1 MESRPRHQQ
10 PRARS
15 GSRARFRFRARA
27 RSGVIAGIA
36 ALAVAGALLAVPP
49 GPATAADARQSAD
62 RLQRDTD
69 ALRHTGVTG
78 VAVRLR
84 TPDGVRTATSGTGD
98 LATGRPVPRAG
109 YLRIGS
115 VTKSFVAT
123 VALQL
128 VGEGRLRLDDTVE
141 KWLPGTVTGNGNDG
155 RAVTLRHLLGHTSG
169 LPDYAAD
176 LAPRDSRDYEA
187 NRDRVYPPEQQ
198 VALAM
203 RHRPAFRPGAR
214 HGYSNT
220 NYLLTGMIVRAATG
234 HTWQHEVRTR
244 ILRPLGLRH
253 TSAPEGR
260 PFFPQP
266 HATEYQQF
274 APDGPYTDTTAPYLP
289 FDTGADGAMI
299 STAADLDRFFTALN
313 TGRLLAPAQ
322 QTEMRRTVPVPDAP
336 GEAPGTRAG
345 LGVFST
351 PLSCGGTY
359 WGHGG
364 SGIGY
369 IVEPAA
375 TPDGGRSVTVSLHSR
390 PADQD
395 TAVRQ
400 LQALRTLV
408 DHALCDPR
416 R

>member
-1 MESRPRHQQ
+1 MTRHH
-10 PRARS
+10 RRERTA
-15 GSRARFRFRARA
+15 
-27 RSGVIAGIA
+27 GVAV
-36 ALAVAGALLAVPP
+36 LAVLGLLLVVLP
-49 GPATAADARQSAD
+49 GPATAAGQARAD
-62 RLQRDTD
+62 RLQRDAD
-69 ALRHTGVTG
+69 ALRDAGVTG

-98 LATGRPVPRAG
+98 LTTGRPVPRAG

-115 VTKSFVAT
+115 TTKSFVAT
-123 VALQL
+123 VVLQL

-141 KWLPGTVTGNGNDG
+141 KWLPGMVRGNGNDG
-155 RAVTLRHLLGHTSG
+155 RAVTLRQLLGHTSG
-169 LPDYAAD
+169 LPDYVAD
-176 LAPRDSRDYEA
+176 VAPRDSREFEA
-187 NRDRVYPPEQQ
+187 HRNRFHTPEQL

-203 RHRPAFRPGAR
+203 RHRPEFRPGAR

-220 NYLLTGMIVRAATG
+220 NYLLAGLIVRAATG

-253 TSAPEGR
+253 TGAPEGR
-260 PFFPQP
+260 PSFPRP

-274 APDGPYTDTTAPYLP
+274 APGGPYADTTAPYLP

-322 QTEMRRTVPVPDAP
+322 QAAMRRTVAVPDGP
-336 GEAPGTRAG
+336 GEIPGSRAG
-345 LGVFST
+345 LGLFSV
-351 PLSCGGTY
+351 PLSCGGAY

-364 SGIGY
+364 SGLGY
-369 IVEPAA
+369 VVEPAA
-375 TPDGGRSVTVSLHSR
+375 TPDGRRTVTVSLHSR
-390 PADQD
+390 PAGQV

-400 LQALRTLV
+400 LKALHTLV
-408 DHALCDPR
+408 DHALCGIPR
-416 R
+416 